1 MADYPGSTLAS
12 VRASMARAAGA
23 VAVSRPWGAIRSRPK
38 LTAGILAAAV
48 LAAAGGTW
56 LATEGLP
63 DWAPL
68 APKSFAE
75 IARHARENPS
85 DAGAQRDLG
94 HAQWD
99 AGRRTRAL
107 ASYTRALAL
116 DAGAADDRLVE
127 HLVASFGRAEQDR
140 AEALIGKHKLKEAA
154 KGLEPFTK
162 SPRYAVRWGALRT
175 LQKLGK
181 DARPLYVNVYTA
193 DLGSSEC
200 GVRRRAVERLGM
212 IGDRSALAAIRRAKA
227 EDEKTGGWFRG
238 TCLGDREEK
247 AEKAILARR

>member
-1 MADYPGSTLAS
+1 MADIGSTLAS
-12 VRASMARAAGA
+12 VRASLARGAGTVAA
-23 VAVSRPWGAIRSRPK
+23 RPWSAIRRHPALS
-38 LTAGILAAAV
+38 AGILVAV
-48 LAAAGGTW
+48 LAAAAGGAW
-56 LATEGLP
+56 VAIEGLP

-68 APKSFAE
+68 APKTFAE
-75 IARHARENPS
+75 IARHAQENPR
-85 DAGAQRDLG
+85 DAAAQRDLG

-99 AGRRTRAL
+99 AGRRARAL
-107 ASYTRALAL
+107 ASYGRALAL

-127 HLVASFGRAEQDR
+127 HAVASFGRAEQEK
-140 AEALIGKHKLKEAA
+140 AEVLIGKYKLTDAA

-162 SPRYAVRWGALRT
+162 SPRHAVRWGALRT

-181 DARPLYVNVYTA
+181 DARPLYVNVYAA
-193 DLGSSEC
+193 DLASSDC
-200 GVRRRAVERLGM
+200 DVRRRAVERLGM
-212 IGDRSALAAIRRAKA
+212 LGDRSALAAIRKARA